1 MVHERVIKAETV
13 TTNVTVGNTAPTFT
27 AGPAENPVS
36 SATTPTNVG
45 SDVTFEATAN
55 DANGENYYLA
65 ICKTDAVTAVNG
77 GAPTCDGGAWCVSS
91 ATASDAEA
99 TCSYTA
105 LQGDVESNDWYA
117 FVCDGSAAA
126 ACSTSSQGSGDSGSP
141 FKVNHAPIFNTI
153 SNDAPQDP
161 GSAVTWSTNIST
173 DDPDTDTTAD
183 TVKLLVCA
191 TEGITGDACNGTELC
206 NSGFV
211 ASNPSCSYTPPV
223 PTADNTYN
231 AYVYLVDNHNFPN
244 RC

>member
-1 MVHERVIKAETV
+1 MANIKNTLLLQTKASKALHLLLIGLGVCALFLVHERVIKAETV

-153 SNDAPQDP
+153 IVTMLPKTPDLLLPGAPTYPQ
-161 GSAVTWSTNIST
+161 
-173 DDPDTDTTAD
+173 TTLIPI
-183 TVKLLVCA
+183 LLQ
-191 TEGITGDACNGTELC
+191 IQ
-206 NSGFV
+206 
-211 ASNPSCSYTPPV
+211 
-223 PTADNTYN
+223 
-231 AYVYLVDNHNFPN
+231 
-244 RC
+244 